1 MLGKEYIVRLTDEER
16 ALCEDTLKRLGAASQ
31 KARRAHILLLAD
43 VDGPDAWSDAEIAK
57 TCRCRTATVES
68 VRRRCGLEGFER
80 ALNGKQR
87 DAPPVPKLLDGQQ
100 GAESIALRLGP
111 PLEGYAQWSL
121 RLLARCVVELGIVES
136 ISHET
141 VSQTLKNGLC
151 GRKLQYWV
159 NPPEADAEFAAGL
172 EGVLATY
179 AQPYDA
185 QRPVLCMDEQPVQL
199 VRETR
204 TPVEAPAAHPRRVDH
219 EYERAGTAA
228 VFMFTEP
235 LAAWRGVTA
244 RSQRTKV
251 DWAEE
256 VAAWLDG
263 RYAHCERVTLVCE
276 HLNTHTP
283 GAFYKAFE
291 PGRARD
297 LVRRLEFR
305 YTPTLGS
312 WLNVAKSELSA
323 LTRQCMH
330 GRRIG
335 NLEELRREIGAWATD
350 VNERQRG
357 VDWQMTVTAA
367 RYKLKSVYPQIV
379 T

>member
-16 ALCEDTLKRLGAASQ
+16 ALCEDTLKRPQRRQPEGAPRSHPA
-31 KARRAHILLLAD
+31 ARRRRR
-43 VDGPDAWSDAEIAK
+43 GPDAWSDAEIAK

-87 DAPPVPKLLDGQQ
+87 DAPPVPKLLDCQQ

-121 RLLARCVVELGIVES
+121 RLLARCVVELRIVES

-219 EYERAGTAA
+219 EYERSGTAT

-235 LAAWRGVTA
+235 LAALARGDGA
-244 RSQRTKV
+244 
-251 DWAEE
+251 
-256 VAAWLDG
+256 VAAVESGLG
-263 RYAHCERVTLVCE
+263 RGGGGLAGWAV
-276 HLNTHTP
+276 
-283 GAFYKAFE
+283 
-291 PGRARD
+291 RALR
-297 LVRRLEFR
+297 
-305 YTPTLGS
+305 
-312 WLNVAKSELSA
+312 KSHSGL
-323 LTRQCMH
+323 
-330 GRRIG
+330 
-335 NLEELRREIGAWATD
+335 
-350 VNERQRG
+350 
-357 VDWQMTVTAA
+357 
-367 RYKLKSVYPQIV
+367 
-379 T
+379 